1 MNPITLDCRGL
12 ACPGPVLR
20 CIECIEKDAPLAL
33 SVVVDDPAAL
43 ENVLRLLSG
52 KGYAVESAQ
61 DMGAWTISARR
72 DSAPSTPGTQP
83 NQQSGTT
90 APQGKTL
97 VFITAET
104 LGSGDD
110 ELGGKLMLNFLL
122 TLPELGSGLWRII
135 LVNGAVKLAAEGHP
149 CLEKLEALAASGV
162 SILVCGTC
170 LGFFGLMEKKRVGE
184 TTNMLDVVTSLA
196 AAGKVIQA

>member
-1 MNPITLDCRGL
+1 MR
-12 ACPGPVLR
+12 CPGPVLR

-43 ENVLRLLSG
+43 ENVLRLLSA
-52 KGYAVESAQ
+52 KGYAVASAQ
-61 DMGAWTISARR
+61 NMGAWTISASRNNAHP
-72 DSAPSTPGTQP
+72 APAAQPDQPASQPDTQTP
-83 NQQSGTT
+83 

-196 AAGKVIQA
+196 AAGKVIQV